1 MVYGEGIRRQ
11 SSSVIFG
18 TVVLALG
25 LLLLSG
31 GAAQAQD
38 TNLWASPVNGDWNT
52 AANWTNMDTGLNTV
66 PPQNQMVYFTNNTGA
81 GAVGYTVT
89 YGTPMA
95 APYIGTVGVT
105 SGLGYASL
113 LISNNATLTTGGM
126 TLNINTSGFTIL
138 NPTNATAF
146 TVEGASSY
154 VYVNAGGVF
163 NVITN
168 IVTSPQN
175 CTSNSNS
182 TAGTIGARNVAG
194 GHVIINGGT
203 FTVVTRSGTVLDMD
217 NGGQLILNSGYLNL
231 YNPRLSRYTAGALLQ
246 INGGNALIS
255 TYTGYMSGNFGAT
268 PTGLQIN
275 GGSTVISNIDIGTA
289 SANRWSTMEVTGG
302 NLLNTTEW
310 GLGEGAN
317 AYGRYRQSGGTVV
330 STAPAINI
338 GIAKQGTN
346 DFTVYGGQ
354 LDATKIVLVGYP
366 DPQFVSSTLTVTNTG
381 SVYLGSGGIVQNT
394 NPGYVGTPSQSVY
407 SVVLGDA
414 ATLGANA
421 DWSSAANMTLIRGAT
436 TFDAENRAQNSGQ
449 NITLSG
455 ALSGGG
461 GLTKTGAGN
470 LNLLGVNT
478 YTGNTLINA
487 GVLAIQGGGSIG
499 TTPII
504 NVGVNGTLDVSTLA
518 GFTLQPGQTLKG
530 QGLVN
535 GIYGGGFVAAHG
547 STIAPGDAVG
557 TLTVAGDVALKGDLS
572 IRVDGVAVASD
583 VLDLGTYGGTLDLS
597 DAGSSATFTWLN
609 GDPGNNTYV
618 IATYSS
624 LIGTFGTTNNLP
636 AQFSIDYDYDGA
648 NEIAL
653 TTVAGVVG
661 VPEPSSLM
669 LAGLGLLGAYLVG
682 RRARK

>member
-1 MVYGEGIRRQ
+1 MKTMVYGEGIRRQ

-38 TNLWASPVNGDWNT
+38 TNLWALPVNGDWNT
-52 AANWTNMDTGLNTV
+52 AANWTNMDTALQAAVPIV
-66 PPQNQMVYFTNNTGA
+66 PPQDQLVYFTNNA
-81 GAVGYTVT
+81 GGTGYTVT

-95 APYIGTVGVT
+95 APYIGSVGVT
-105 SGLGYASL
+105 SGALYASL
-113 LISNNATLTTGGM
+113 IISNNATLTTGGM
-126 TLNINTSGFTIL
+126 TLNINTSGFNIL

-168 IVTSPQN
+168 IVTAPQN

-217 NGGQLILNSGYLNL
+217 NGGQLILNSGYMNL
-231 YNPRLSRYTAGALLQ
+231 YNPRLSRYNGGALIQ

-268 PTGLQIN
+268 PSGLQIN

-289 SANRWSTMEVTGG
+289 TANRWSTMEVTGG
-302 NLLNTTEW
+302 LLTNVTEW

-346 DFTVYGGQ
+346 DFTVYGGN

-455 ALSGGG
+455 ALSGNG

-470 LNLLGVNT
+470 LNLSGVNT

-535 GIYGGGFVAAHG
+535 GIYGGGFVTAHG

-583 VLDLGTYGGTLDLS
+583 VLDLGTYSGTLDLS
-597 DAGSSATFTWLN
+597 DPGSSVTFNWLS
-609 GDPGNNTYV
+609 DPGNNAYV
-618 IATYSS
+618 FATYGT
-624 LIGTFGTTNNLP
+624 LIGTFGTTNDLP
-636 AQFSIDYDYDGA
+636 NGYLIDYDYQGNND
-648 NEIAL
+648 IAVI
-653 TTVAGVVG
+653 TVI
-661 VPEPSSLM
+661 PEPSSLM

-682 RRARK
+682 RRTRK